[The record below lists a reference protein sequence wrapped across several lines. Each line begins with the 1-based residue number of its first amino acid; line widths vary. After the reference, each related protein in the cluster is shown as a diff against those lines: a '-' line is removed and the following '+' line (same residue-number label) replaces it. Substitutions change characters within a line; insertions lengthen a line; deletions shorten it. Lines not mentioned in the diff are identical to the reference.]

1 MPLPL
6 GKGSHGGATLNI
18 LGLAALVLQIVGRRS
33 PVSMLINDFVAE
45 WHRDNRWILDQFELL
60 ANGNICRVEDYDH
73 RGNPDAQS
81 SRRAES
87 VIFHPA
93 VEILWKDE

>member
-18 LGLAALVLQIVGRRS
+18 LGLAALALQIVGTRS
-33 PVSMLINDFVAE
+33 PVSMRIDDFVAA
-45 WHRDNRWILDQFELL
+45 WHRVHHWILGQFELL

-73 RGNPDAQS
+73 RGSPDAQS
-81 SRRAES
+81 SRRAR
-87 VIFHPA
+87 VYYIPA
-93 VEILWKDE
+93 EEGRSL